1 MKNPSSLII
10 LTLCTFCWHSSHSKP
25 LSLDNGLDVELID
38 NGTTYKLT
46 SMQDG
51 MVITVLP
58 GGTVITDE
66 WKGHEEQKWTIF
78 EHPRDHLA
86 LVFVNYAVP
95 YNDLSGY
102 EELEDNPGIF
112 PRPLTLNK
120 HRIMPDLKREHAVQ
134 LQEDHF
140 PVPWQIIIRNRWCLQ
155 NNGQYRQ
162 LDIDDC
168 EYDPAPWQYWELSIV
183 PLGQP
188 EDLS

>member
-1 MKNPSSLII
+1 M
-10 LTLCTFCWHSSHSKP
+10 P
-25 LSLDNGLDVELID
+25 LFIS
-38 NGTTYKLT
+38 
-46 SMQDG
+46 Q
-51 MVITVLP
+51 VITVLP
-58 GGTVITDE
+58 GYLTHYQDCSSFFQVDYNYGFFYLGGTVITDE

-78 EHPRDHLA
+78 EHPRGTQVRIYSIEILYRILIVLCFTLFKDHLA

-155 NNGQYRQ
+155 NNG
-162 LDIDDC
+162 
-168 EYDPAPWQYWELSIV
+168 
-183 PLGQP
+183 
-188 EDLS
+188 